1 MKHLYKQGGDWKTDD
16 WVAYT
21 IKAFNNIEEA
31 EAIDNGWHKSL
42 DDALAIEAEFSRDDA
57 HEKSLR
63 EQIKQLG
70 GTPAGRSS
78 VARLESQLKELKN
91 DDTNEG

>member
-1 MKHLYKQGGDWKTDD
+1 MIHVYKLGGDRIHKDG
-16 WVAYT
+16 
-21 IKAFNNIEEA
+21 FNYSI
-31 EAIDNGWHKSL
+31 EAINPREFELFSSKGWHKQVE
-42 DDALAIEAEFSRDDA
+42 DCQAIEADFSKDDT

-78 VARLESQLKELKN
+78 VARLESQLEELKN